1 LPPPLQTIF
10 FIEGGGQTGFDTCW
24 GNGFVTDYNLINQY
38 GLSDP
43 NPFFQT
49 LLTKPYRNKVRL
61 RLLGRL
67 LGQALSW
74 RAGWLGAPSQS
85 RAGVSCSRC

>member
-1 LPPPLQTIF
+1 MADALRVGVQHAGADCCLPPPLQTIF

-49 LLTKPYRNKVRL
+49 LLTKPYRNKVRP
-61 RLLGRL
+61 R
-67 LGQALSW
+67 
-74 RAGWLGAPSQS
+74 
-85 RAGVSCSRC
+85 RCRG

>member
-1 LPPPLQTIF
+1 MPPPLQTIY

-49 LLTKPYRNKVRL
+49 LLTKPYRNKVRP
-61 RLLGRL
+61 R
-67 LGQALSW
+67 
-74 RAGWLGAPSQS
+74 
-85 RAGVSCSRC
+85 RCRG

>member
-1 LPPPLQTIF
+1 MPGAWCLVPGCWALLKTTPPALTAHRLEHAQTIY
-10 FIEGGGQTGFDTCW
+10 FIEGGGQTGYDTCW

-49 LLTKPYRNKVRL
+49 LLTKPYRNKVR
-61 RLLGRL
+61 RHT
-67 LGQALSW
+67 
-74 RAGWLGAPSQS
+74 
-85 RAGVSCSRC
+85 V